1 MATTTDQLVRTAR
14 TWIRNLSPAEVE
26 ANLFVPDAFLVD
38 VREPEELDE
47 DGLIA
52 GAFHAPRGVV
62 ELWADPSC
70 ALHRPQF
77 DPDRRTILYSQS
89 GRRSA
94 LAADALRR
102 LGYRDVGHLEG
113 GLDAWVAAGLPVV
126 GARTRST
133 RTPRPGHLT
142 RSTA

>member
-1 MATTTDQLVRTAR
+1 MAITTDQLVREAR

-52 GAFHAPRGVV
+52 GAFHAPRGVL
-62 ELWADPSC
+62 ELWADPGC

-77 DPDRRTILYSQS
+77 DPEHRTILYCDT

-102 LGYRDVGHLEG
+102 MGYRDVGHLDG
-113 GLDAWVAAGLPVV
+113 GLAAWAAAGLPVV

-133 RTPRPGHLT
+133 ATPRPEHVT